1 MQLRCRWGSF
11 VIEEVLE
18 VDWFMTK
25 ILMVEALIILVPVVV
40 MVLRFNVAHFFS
52 CFVNIVISSESRS
65 TSLCAPPIVGGSL
78 DRALGL
84 VVLG

>member
-1 MQLRCRWGSF
+1 
-11 VIEEVLE
+11 
-18 VDWFMTK
+18 MTK
-25 ILMVEALIILVPVVV
+25 ILMVEALIILVHVVV

-52 CFVNIVISSESRS
+52 CFVNIVRSSESRS
-65 TSLCAPPIVGGSL
+65 TSLYAPPIVGGSL